1 MKKVD
6 FSKVRE
12 QMKIN
17 IQPDDYTWHGMG
29 CNGYNLI
36 HNVSPRIS
44 RWLVDEYMK
53 SQTYSVEEIETL
65 AQKISKIADIIDEEI

>member
-1 MKKVD
+1 
-6 FSKVRE
+6 
-12 QMKIN
+12 MKIN
-17 IQPDDYTWHGMG
+17 IQPIDYTWHGMG

-36 HNVSPRIS
+36 QNVGPRIS

-53 SQTYSVEEIETL
+53 SQTEYSVEEIETL